1 MKTAKISIF
10 ELKWTW
16 QISVSPIWW
25 TPKKNNPGGPKSR
38 KLLRRRWYANENNPS
53 RCLVA
58 IFKLYNQLCLPKHN
72 PSAFHLQPLQKTTS
86 DCRFSSWT
94 IWFKNVLRG
103 WNTWSQ
109 NQPLTKSYYSHV
121 PSLPHKF
128 QQVVWFLWA
137 AIWKDLVELLQWCLF
152 ALVAIILLN
161 MLVLLCVKHSCNTID
176 NLITIYAQQWDRNA
190 WHHLLC
196 YTYTTV

>member
-10 ELKWTW
+10 ELKCTW
-16 QISVSPIWW
+16 QISISPIWW

-53 RCLVA
+53 RCLCGH
-58 IFKLYNQLCLPKHN
+58 FKLYNQLCLPKHN

-121 PSLPHKF
+121 PSLPHKINF
-128 QQVVWFLWA
+128 NRSFSSC
-137 AIWKDLVELLQWCLF
+137 ELLFKRTWWSFFSDVCLHW
-152 ALVAIILLN
+152 LLSFYWI
-161 MLVLLCVKHSCNTID
+161 C
-176 NLITIYAQQWDRNA
+176 
-190 WHHLLC
+190 
-196 YTYTTV
+196 